1 MDSIRLQAMTV
12 SIFFHKGKGMCW
24 KMMIKNDLFV
34 EIITQLGDDWEL
46 SQQIK
51 LVLERYV
58 CRLYESKKDTVNA
71 V

>member
-1 MDSIRLQAMTV
+1 
-12 SIFFHKGKGMCW
+12 
-24 KMMIKNDLFV
+24 MMIKNDLFIEV
-34 EIITQLGDDWEL
+34 ITQLGNDREL

-58 CRLYESKKDTVNA
+58 CRLYGSKKDTVNA

>member
-1 MDSIRLQAMTV
+1 
-12 SIFFHKGKGMCW
+12 
-24 KMMIKNDLFV
+24 MIKNDLFV

-58 CRLYESKKDTVNA
+58 SRLYGSKKDTVNA
-71 V
+71 VRFDV